1 MQIFMGSLL
10 CVLAGACV
18 GLFLLPLKFSQAW
31 KWENSWLV
39 GAFFM
44 YVVFPILT
52 LYLVVP
58 RFVEIYTEIPLRDIA
73 MIYLFGIIQGTG
85 SYVFTY
91 GTTLLG
97 LALGYALMIGAISL
111 VSLLV
116 PLFGAHLDRLGKLDG
131 IALVTGSIILLAGI
145 ALAGHAGI
153 LRQRKA
159 SKANEASKISLGLTC
174 AVVIWAGIANSLF
187 YFTFEFQKAMKD
199 IAVTRYD
206 VPEHF
211 WGFLNILPFMLGMFT
226 VNLLLTVAKM
236 VRERTL
242 RNFWAARGLLR
253 EYFLGFTIG
262 LLWYLGQGVC
272 YTAGHTFLGPLG
284 VAVGAALFMGTMMV
298 ASNVAGIRTGEWEGV
313 GPSTMRA
320 LYSAITVLVIAM
332 TVIAV
337 GNYLQQKMTP

>member
-1 MQIFMGSLL
+1 MHFPGL

-18 GLFLLPLKFSQAW
+18 GVFLLPLKFSQAW
-31 KWENSWLV
+31 KWENSWLL
-39 GAFFM
+39 GTFFM
-44 YVVFPILT
+44 YVVFPFLT

-58 RFVEIYTEIPLRDIA
+58 RFAEIYAETPLRDIA
-73 MIYLFGIIQGTG
+73 LIYLFGIIQGTG

-131 IALVTGSIILLAGI
+131 IALVAGSVILIAGITLAGR
-145 ALAGHAGI
+145 AGI
-153 LRQRKA
+153 LRQRMVEKA
-159 SKANEASKISLGLTC
+159 GETSRIGLGLTC
-174 AVVIWAGIANSLF
+174 AVIIWAGIANSLF

-199 IAVTRYD
+199 IAVTRYG

-226 VNLLLTVAKM
+226 VNFVLTVAKM
-236 VRERTL
+236 VREQTL
-242 RNFWAARGLLR
+242 RNFWAAPGLVW

-262 LLWYLGQGVC
+262 LLWYFGQGVC

-298 ASNVAGIRTGEWEGV
+298 ASNVAGIRMGEWAGA
-313 GPSTMRA
+313 GPSTMRV
-320 LYSAITVLVIAM
+320 LYTAITVLVIAM

-337 GNYLQQKMTP
+337 GNYLQQKMTS

>member
-1 MQIFMGSLL
+1 MQIFLGSLL
-10 CVLAGACV
+10 CVVAGVCV
-18 GLFLLPLKFSQAW
+18 GVFLLPLKFSRAW

-44 YVVFPILT
+44 YVFFPVLS

-58 RFVEIYTEIPLRDIA
+58 RFADIYAETPWRDIA
-73 MIYLFGIIQGTG
+73 LIFLFGLVQGTG

-131 IALVTGSIILLAGI
+131 IALVAGFVILVAGI
-145 ALAGHAGI
+145 ALAGRAGI
-153 LRQRKA
+153 LRQRKLERA
-159 SKANEASKISLGLTC
+159 GEGSKISLGLTC
-174 AVVIWAGIANSLF
+174 AVIIWAGIANSLF

-199 IAVTRYD
+199 IAVTRYG

-226 VNLLLTVAKM
+226 VNLVLTVAKM
-236 VRERTL
+236 VREQTL
-242 RNFWAARGLLR
+242 RNFWASPGLVR
-253 EYFLGFTIG
+253 EYILGFTIG

-272 YTAGHTFLGPLG
+272 YTAGHTYLGPLG
-284 VAVGAALFMGTMMV
+284 VAVGAALFMGAMMV
-298 ASNVAGIRTGEWEGV
+298 ASNVAGIHMGEWAGA
-313 GPSTMRA
+313 GPSTMRV
-320 LYSAITVLVIAM
+320 LYAAITVLVIAM
-332 TVIAV
+332 SVIAV
-337 GNYLQQKMTP
+337 GNYLQQKMAA